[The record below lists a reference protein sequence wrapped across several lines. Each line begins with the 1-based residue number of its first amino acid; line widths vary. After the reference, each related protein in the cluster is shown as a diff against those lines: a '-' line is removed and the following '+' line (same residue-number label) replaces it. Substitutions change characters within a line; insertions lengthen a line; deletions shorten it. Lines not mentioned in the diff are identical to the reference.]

1 MPNSLLREHTIAEY
15 RRSIR
20 DVIWYGGN
28 TIVMTISFVEKR
40 LGIFAVMAAIAVAI
54 CGITAYDAV
63 KWRRRLKQDS
73 ALDLPRDIELDSAA
87 GDAHSRE
94 RAAAL
99 PY

>member
-1 MPNSLLREHTIAEY
+1 
-15 RRSIR
+15 
-20 DVIWYGGN
+20 
-28 TIVMTISFVEKR
+28 MTMSFLEKR
-40 LGIFAVMAAIAVAI
+40 LGIFAIMAAIAVAI
-54 CGITAYDAV
+54 CGITAFDTV

-87 GDAHSRE
+87 GDTDTRE